1 MENKMGDMKIYVITN
16 KINGKKYVG
25 QTVRDLNSRLRRH
38 INDAKN
44 GDEHFMYGVLTAM
57 TFFAYLISEDF
68 GDEFDDNFTK
78 NMLDSEKDM

>member
-1 MENKMGDMKIYVITN
+1 MIVLNDIEKSVLKGIFDKID
-16 KINGKKYVG
+16 VG
-25 QTVRDLNSRLRRH
+25 ILKGCY
-38 INDAKN
+38 DAKN